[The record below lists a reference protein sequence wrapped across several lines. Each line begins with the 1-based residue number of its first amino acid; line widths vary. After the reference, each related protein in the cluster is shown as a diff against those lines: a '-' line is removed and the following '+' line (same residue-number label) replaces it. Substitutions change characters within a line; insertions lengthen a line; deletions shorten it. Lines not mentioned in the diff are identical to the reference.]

1 MANPVK
7 VNIVDETTIHVIYD
21 DGIEGDYSLQKNGET
36 TKKLVKIDED
46 SGDIIVNKLVIC
58 KNSLYKQLYMRN
70 MMQRL
75 KIDLDKL

>member
-58 KNSLYKQLYMRN
+58 KNALYKQLYMRN